1 SNCSCNINANVWASV
16 CPVGL
21 ITSAA
26 QLKILSLSPSPS
38 ASLETSNACWTLAS
52 TCACCNFSH
61 SCSAKHRLKYFHEF
75 DWNNIKILDEKN
87 KNSLNMQT
95 NTELLKLGLF
105 RYAQQKLM
113 FSCLQYILFLPLRY
127 FCNRHCQMTCNM
139 QTNNISNN
147 TPDIIM

>member
-61 SCSAKHRLKYFHEF
+61 SCSAKYNTFDESSSIDRLPP
-75 DWNNIKILDEKN
+75 
-87 KNSLNMQT
+87 
-95 NTELLKLGLF
+95 LLGNECVSKLL
-105 RYAQQKLM
+105 
-113 FSCLQYILFLPLRY
+113 
-127 FCNRHCQMTCNM
+127 
-139 QTNNISNN
+139 
-147 TPDIIM
+147 